1 MKRRSFLSRS
11 WAALAA
17 AAGALFSA
25 PRAGAMGG
33 GMMGGGMGGMMSS
46 DNMRGPMRTGMALF
60 MRHAQVER
68 SVSDIP
74 GGVRAETT
82 SRIAETAALIQQHVA
97 DMYQRLDE
105 NRPFPYPASP
115 SVGAMFA
122 HSRAYTRKL
131 EALPNGVAVIETS
144 NDSEMVRVIRAHAR
158 EITGFVKEGMPAM
171 MRGMMGR

>member
-1 MKRRSFLSRS
+1 
-11 WAALAA
+11 
-17 AAGALFSA
+17 
-25 PRAGAMGG
+25 
-33 GMMGGGMGGMMSS
+33 GGMMSD

-68 SVSDIP
+68 SVRDIP

-82 SRIAETAALIQQHVA
+82 SRVPETAALIQQHVS

-122 HSRAYTRKL
+122 HSRAYARKL

-144 NDSEMVRVIRAHAR
+144 DDPRMVEVIRAHAR